1 MFETISDISILRN
14 LITYILF
21 KSINVLIS
29 FYIRTVYGN
38 TTTFGC
44 ENLSSQENYDELKSK
59 VASTVNVMAS
69 TVAKAAGTVA
79 NATKSEDDKKDI
91 LSSK

>member
-1 MFETISDISILRN
+1 
-14 LITYILF
+14 
-21 KSINVLIS
+21 
-29 FYIRTVYGN
+29 
-38 TTTFGC
+38 
-44 ENLSSQENYDELKSK
+44 
-59 VASTVNVMAS
+59 MAS

>member
-1 MFETISDISILRN
+1 MFFNFLNT
-14 LITYILF
+14 
-21 KSINVLIS
+21 

-38 TTTFGC
+38 TTTFGS

-59 VASTVNVMAS
+59 VTATVNVMAS

-79 NATKSEDDKKDI
+79 IATKSEDDKKDI

>member
-1 MFETISDISILRN
+1 MF
-14 LITYILF
+14 F
-21 KSINVLIS
+21 NVLIK

-38 TTTFGC
+38 TTTFGY

-59 VASTVNVMAS
+59 VTATVNVMAS